1 MFFVLSNFTRSSIA
15 PTLFGRKT
23 ENCFTSGPSIF
34 EVVCGKSTAIW
45 VARRREKSA
54 PRIDN
59 YLIADL
65 SLANPIYWRY
75 RAHVIRWANP
85 ADSFKG
91 YTVTSDARFNMAKP
105 NSSFRLFIF
114 RRHR

>member
-1 MFFVLSNFTRSSIA
+1 MFCVLSNFTRSSIA

-45 VARRREKSA
+45 VARCRGKSA
-54 PRIDN
+54 SRIDN

-65 SLANPIYWRY
+65 SLANPIYWALPHPRDSLGQT
-75 RAHVIRWANP
+75 HVICQKVRSLHRIH
-85 ADSFKG
+85 D
-91 YTVTSDARFNMAKP
+91 FN
-105 NSSFRLFIF
+105 
-114 RRHR
+114 RRSQTLL